1 MHTTLNVLCPG
12 GGKLPNRDKITQR
25 LMRIYPSMRS
35 IHFFVVDPAQKQKK
49 TLIINTNSQLP
60 TTVNWVGEN
69 MGLSTYLKK
78 IDREKRFPVIFFEN
92 PPVQPT
98 MAAQAMLLGDRSGLK
113 FFSGIGQLFHRSP
126 LKKSLL

>member
-1 MHTTLNVLCPG
+1 
-12 GGKLPNRDKITQR
+12 
-25 LMRIYPSMRS
+25 
-35 IHFFVVDPAQKQKK
+35 
-49 TLIINTNSQLP
+49 
-60 TTVNWVGEN
+60 

-126 LKKSLL
+126 LKKITVIATCHYGVEAKQLAACLDSAYNARSLTGISHTHYLP